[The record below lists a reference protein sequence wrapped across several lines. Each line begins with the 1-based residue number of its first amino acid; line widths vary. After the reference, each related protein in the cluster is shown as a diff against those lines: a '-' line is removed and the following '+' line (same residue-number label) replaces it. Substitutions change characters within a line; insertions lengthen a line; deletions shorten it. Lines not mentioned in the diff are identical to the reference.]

1 MEKKL
6 NPTET
11 VAAPL
16 GERTIPS
23 PLDEYMLLVNP
34 DHAFYSDEGRV
45 LVENKL
51 HEVRAMIE
59 QGEDFPCF
67 EVAGP
72 RKKLFFKPSETTC
85 GILTCGGLCP
95 GLNDVIRSLV
105 IHAHYRYKVKRI
117 YGFRYGFEGLNPACG
132 HEPQILTPDSVAN
145 IHRFGGTTLGTSR
158 GPQDIEVMVDRLQAL
173 DVRALFVVGGDGTQK
188 GANRISEEAR
198 RRGYALSVVGI
209 PKTIDNDMIY
219 MDKSFGF
226 ETACASAVEIVHSAH
241 TEAVSARN
249 GVGLVK
255 LMGRHSGFIACAAAI
270 ASGEVNCVLVPEV
283 SFALDGANG
292 FLEFIRQ
299 RVESRGHA
307 VVVVAEGAGQYHLPG
322 PCGKDASGNEKL
334 GDIGVFLK
342 EKITEYFKSSSMEL
356 TLKYIDPSYV
366 IRSVPATT
374 QDRIYCQ
381 RLAQAAVHAAMA
393 GKTGIIVA
401 RWQGS
406 YVHVPIAIA
415 TSSRRTVDA
424 RRDIWFA
431 VLESTGQP
439 ASFY

>member
-6 NPTET
+6 NPSQT
-11 VAAPL
+11 VAQPL
-16 GERTIPS
+16 GDRSIPS

-34 DHAFYSDEGRV
+34 DHAFYSDEVRV

-51 HEVRAMIE
+51 PEVREMIE
-59 QGEDFPCF
+59 NGEEFPCF

-72 RKKLFFKPSETTC
+72 RKNLFFDPAETTC

-105 IHAHYRYKVKRI
+105 IHAYYRYKVKRI
-117 YGFRYGFEGLNPACG
+117 YGFRYGFEGLNPAFG

-158 GPQDIEVMVDRLQAL
+158 GPQDIAVMMDRLQSL
-173 DVRALFVVGGDGTQK
+173 DVRVLFVIGGDGTQR
-188 GANRISEEAR
+188 GANLLSEEAR

-226 ETACASAVEIVHSAH
+226 ETACATAVEIVHSAH
-241 TEAVSARN
+241 TEAVSSRN

-270 ASGEVNCVLVPEV
+270 ASGEVNCALIPEV
-283 SFALDGANG
+283 PFSLEGKNG

-299 RVESRGHA
+299 RVLLRGHA
-307 VVVVAEGAGQYHLPG
+307 VVVVAEGAGQEHLTAPR
-322 PCGKDASGNEKL
+322 GKDASGNEKL
-334 GDIGVFLK
+334 GDIGVFLRD
-342 EKITEYFKSSSMEL
+342 KITDYFRSNALEL
-356 TLKYIDPSYV
+356 NLKYIDPSYV

-401 RWQGS
+401 RWHGS

-415 TSSRRTVDA
+415 TSARRTVDA
-424 RRDIWFA
+424 RRDIWFS

-439 ASFY
+439 ASFC